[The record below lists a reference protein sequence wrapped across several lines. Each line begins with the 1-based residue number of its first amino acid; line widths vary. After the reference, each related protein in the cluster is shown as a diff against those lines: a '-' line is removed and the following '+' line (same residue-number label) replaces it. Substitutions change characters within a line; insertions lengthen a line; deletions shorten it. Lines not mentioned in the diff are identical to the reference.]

1 MRIGDPQGI
10 SHNESKLCAESRL
23 AAAGT
28 SCDPTRLMRSDIVHT
43 HMTETNDNSGL
54 TRCSSVR
61 AATRA
66 DLLGAA
72 NYVSASAPALAR
84 PCCSPVPH
92 NADAS
97 AEDRPYYLALQVSGL
112 PAWTRP
118 GCPDMAAPKRKSEP
132 VAAAAK
138 PGQVPTT
145 TTTATATAAATI
157 AAAPF
162 QSTAWVHALCHL
174 IACLNAKHHRRH
186 DSDYPRKND
195 HPTTC
200 ALIPSRV
207 AAAGAFPRSDAPHPQ
222 RHRPR
227 AHDQ

>member
-1 MRIGDPQGI
+1 MRIGDTQGI

-84 PCCSPVPH
+84 PCCSPVLH
-92 NADAS
+92 DADAS
-97 AEDRPYYLALQVSGL
+97 ARDRLYYHALQSRACRLG
-112 PAWTRP
+112 PDRAA
-118 GCPDMAAPKRKSEP
+118 DMAARKRKSEP
-132 VAAAAK
+132 VAAATK
-138 PGQVPTT
+138 PGQAHTT
-145 TTTATATAAATI
+145 TPNPPPPPPQPQQQLHSEALPEYTPYTTSSPA
-157 AAAPF
+157 
-162 QSTAWVHALCHL
+162 
-174 IACLNAKHHRRH
+174 
-186 DSDYPRKND
+186 
-195 HPTTC
+195 
-200 ALIPSRV
+200 
-207 AAAGAFPRSDAPHPQ
+207 
-222 RHRPR
+222 
-227 AHDQ
+227 